1 MCAEPETSTR
11 RGVRVRDRGFGRS
24 FGKCRDSARSGRSC
38 SARFCMFLAA
48 LAFVWVGIS
57 VFQSGIA
64 AARTLYVKGENV
76 NVRSGPGTDTDV
88 VTQLGRG
95 RELKMIRRK
104 GRWFEIEIADSD
116 GTRGWIREDLLITT
130 PPAPRHGRTGLEPPS
145 MQELSSPLGVVEALD
160 AAPRDKVLQAF
171 LVAVRAAGQPCAGIA
186 GLVRTLT
193 KIEGVYYL
201 VRCEPDHRYS
211 VLVLPDGKMGTKV
224 TPCREAEEVQGV
236 HPCATG

>member
-1 MCAEPETSTR
+1 M
-11 RGVRVRDRGFGRS
+11 RDRS
-24 FGKCRDSARSGRSC
+24 FRRTVGKCRDSARFTHGRSV
-38 SARFCMFLAA
+38 RFCLFLAA
-48 LAFVWVGIS
+48 LVFVWAGIS
-57 VFQSGIA
+57 VFQSGSA
-64 AARTLYVKGENV
+64 ATRTLYVKGENV
-76 NVRSGPGTDTDV
+76 NVRSGPGTDTEV

-95 RELKMIRRK
+95 RELKVIRRT
-104 GRWFEIEIADSD
+104 GRWFEIEIVDSD
-116 GTRGWIREDLLITT
+116 GARGWIREDLLIAT
-130 PPAPRHGRTGLEPPS
+130 PPAPRQGRTGLEPPS
-145 MQELSSPLGVVEALD
+145 MQELSSPLGVVAALD

-171 LVAVRAAGQPCAGIA
+171 LVAVRAAGQPCTGIA

-236 HPCATG
+236 HPCAT